1 MEKPLIETPF
11 HQLASLGWDN
21 SSGGRKS
28 GARCEKPKTKKK
40 SRKNEKIRKKAKE
53 REKQERHKRRE
64 ISTGDVRSS

>member
-28 GARCEKPKTKKK
+28 GARCEKPKTKK
-40 SRKNEKIRKKAKE
+40 SRKNEKIRKRQKKE
-53 REKQERHKRRE
+53 RSKRDIRGGRYLQE
-64 ISTGDVRSS
+64 T

>member
-28 GARCEKPKTKKK
+28 GARCEKPKTKK

>member
-40 SRKNEKIRKKAKE
+40 SRKNEKIRKRQKKE
-53 REKQERHKRRE
+53 RSKRDIRGGRYLQE
-64 ISTGDVRSS
+64 T

>member
-40 SRKNEKIRKKAKE
+40 SRKNEKIRKKAK
-53 REKQERHKRRE
+53 
-64 ISTGDVRSS
+64 